1 VIFCGI
7 FLLFSISQAAG
18 RDQSF
23 VPCSFF
29 WLLGACNRCPD
40 AVLVGQELGQT
51 WEQVVLSM
59 IVINVCHVVSQSHLS
74 DLRCAAAGCACQAA
88 GLYAPATSGA
98 YRVRKSWPFRCITV
112 NVAPSTLSSNTTCG
126 IRSGQC
132 SVAVQ
137 SYFVAKAFGTTRVT
151 MYPCSAF
158 VASAVQLLQSASS
171 STAGVKYGG

>member
-1 VIFCGI
+1 MLSPNRI
-7 FLLFSISQAAG
+7 FLIYGVLPLAAHA
-18 RDQSF
+18 R
-23 VPCSFF
+23 
-29 WLLGACNRCPD
+29 LLDSTR
-40 AVLVGQELGQT
+40 LR
-51 WEQVVLSM
+51 
-59 IVINVCHVVSQSHLS
+59 HLA
-74 DLRCAAAGCACQAA
+74 LTGCANP
-88 GLYAPATSGA
+88 G
-98 YRVRKSWPFRCITV
+98 PFDALRSMLRRQHYLAIPL
-112 NVAPSTLSSNTTCG
+112 AG